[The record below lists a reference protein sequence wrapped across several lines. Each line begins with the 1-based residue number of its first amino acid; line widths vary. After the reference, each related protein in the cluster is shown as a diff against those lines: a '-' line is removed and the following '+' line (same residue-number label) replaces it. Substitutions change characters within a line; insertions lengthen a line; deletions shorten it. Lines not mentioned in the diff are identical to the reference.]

1 MESRDDL
8 LQPSLT
14 DDRVDATAI
23 YSATAGYVCS
33 FFGGPVAAV
42 AFAGVNSRRL
52 GRLHVDAPWLIG
64 GLALFAVAL
73 WWAFMGRYPDTIQPW
88 VKENLRIAVRGLGLL
103 YFGAI
108 YLLHRR
114 HYRAM
119 TMMGIESP
127 NGWGVGFACGAI
139 GVLSIIAIGVATTQ

>member
-14 DDRVDATAI
+14 EDRTDATAL
-23 YSATAGYVCS
+23 YSATAGYVTS
-33 FFGGPVAAV
+33 FFGGPIAAI

-52 GRLHVDAPWLIG
+52 GRLRADAPWLTG

-73 WWAFMGRYPDTIQPW
+73 WWAFDGRYPASVQPW
-88 VKENLRIAVRGLGLL
+88 VQENLRIAARGLGLL

-127 NGWGVGFACGAI
+127 NGWVVGFACGAI
-139 GVLSIIAIGVATTQ
+139 GVLSIIAIGVATTK

>member
-14 DDRVDATAI
+14 EDRVEATAI
-23 YSATAGYVCS
+23 YSPTAGYVCS
-33 FFGGPVAAV
+33 FFGGPIAAV
-42 AFAGVNSRRL
+42 AFASVNSRRL
-52 GRLHVDAPWLIG
+52 GRLPADLPWLIAA
-64 GLALFAVAL
+64 LALFVIAL
-73 WWAFMGRYPDTIQPW
+73 WWAFMGRYPDPLQPW
-88 VKENLRIAVRGLGLL
+88 IQENVEISVRVLGVV

-119 TMMGIESP
+119 QMMGIESP
-127 NGWGVGFACGAI
+127 NGWGVGFACAAI
-139 GVLSIIAIGVATTQ
+139 GILSVIAIGVSTTK

>member
-14 DDRVDATAI
+14 QERTDATAI
-23 YSATAGYVCS
+23 YSATAGYVTS

-42 AFAGVNSRRL
+42 AFAAVNSRRL
-52 GRLHVDAPWLIG
+52 GRLQADAPWLLG
-64 GLALFAVAL
+64 GLTLFAFGLWSAL
-73 WWAFMGRYPDTIQPW
+73 MGRYPASIQPW
-88 VKENLRIAVRGLGLL
+88 LQENMRIALRGLGLV
-103 YFGAI
+103 YFLAI

-119 TMMGIESP
+119 AMMGIQSP

-139 GVLSIIAIGVATTQ
+139 GFLSIVAIGITTAR